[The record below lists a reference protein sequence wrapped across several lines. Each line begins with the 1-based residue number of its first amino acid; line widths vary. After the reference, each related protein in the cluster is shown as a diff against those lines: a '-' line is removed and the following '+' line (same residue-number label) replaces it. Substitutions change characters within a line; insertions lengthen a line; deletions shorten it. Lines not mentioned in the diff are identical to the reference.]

1 MNKEQLESMK
11 VAELK
16 EESRKLGLTLESKG
30 HKFNKN
36 ELIERILQ
44 AQDVQSDI
52 NKAIEEVGQEMPVV
66 DGEEQEWDAPLLE
79 ETKLEEQEKEEKEI
93 KEINDKNK
101 TENKKQENKEL
112 LAKIEEK
119 YTGRKSKHIYD
130 NDLVVGSFVV
140 YIRYIETKTGMYLK
154 KLGTAKVIG
163 VNRKKELVRVQSPV
177 GAEFVLSFDALLFIR
192 GLKREQRYPSDIY
205 ELLRRQRE
213 EVKEYR
219 ERVTQK
225 YGRLQSN

>member
-1 MNKEQLESMK
+1 MKSREQLESMK

-16 EESRKLGLTLESKG
+16 EESRSLGLTLESKG
-30 HKFNKN
+30 HKFNKQ

-52 NKAIEEVGQEMPVV
+52 NKAIEEAGQEMPVV

-79 ETKLEEQEKEEKEI
+79 EKKLEEPEKEEKET
-93 KEINDKNK
+93 KDKNK

-119 YTGRKSKHIYD
+119 YTGRKSKRIYD

>member
-1 MNKEQLESMK
+1 MNKEQLGQMK

-16 EESRKLGLTLESKG
+16 DESRKLGLTLESKG

-52 NKAIEEVGQEMPVV
+52 NKAIEEAGQEMPVV

-79 ETKLEEQEKEEKEI
+79 ETKLEEQEEEKE
-93 KEINDKNK
+93 KKDKNK

-119 YTGRKSKHIYD
+119 YTGRKSKRIYD

>member
-1 MNKEQLESMK
+1 MKSREQLESMK

-16 EESRKLGLTLESKG
+16 EESRSLGLTLESKG

-44 AQDVQSDI
+44 SQDVQNDI
-52 NKAIEEVGQEMPVV
+52 NKAIEEAGQETPIV

-79 ETKLEEQEKEEKEI
+79 ETKLEEPEKEEKE
-93 KEINDKNK
+93 EKNK

-119 YTGRKSKHIYD
+119 YTGRKSKRIYD

>member
-1 MNKEQLESMK
+1 MKSREQLESMK
-11 VAELK
+11 VTELK
-16 EESRKLGLTLESKG
+16 EESRSLGLTLESKG

-52 NKAIEEVGQEMPVV
+52 NKAIEEAGQEIPVV
-66 DGEEQEWDAPLLE
+66 DGEEQEWDAPLLG
-79 ETKLEEQEKEEKEI
+79 ETKEEEPEKEEK
-93 KEINDKNK
+93 KEKNK

-119 YTGRKSKHIYD
+119 YTGRKSKRIYD